1 MSATLDT
8 QLFLNYF
15 GGVPLHI
22 PGRQHHVTVLY
33 AREPQ
38 PDIMDSAMITVLQV
52 RPPRHPA
59 PTPVDHESRACDGV
73 SVVIRST

>member
-52 RPPRHPA
+52 CWHGAQAMVTVSPLTNA
-59 PTPVDHESRACDGV
+59 PQPIGAPVV
-73 SVVIRST
+73 P

>member
-1 MSATLDT
+1 MSATLDP

-38 PDIMDSAMITVLQV
+38 PDWPLTRR
-52 RPPRHPA
+52 RPA
-59 PTPVDHESRACDGV
+59 A
-73 SVVIRST
+73 